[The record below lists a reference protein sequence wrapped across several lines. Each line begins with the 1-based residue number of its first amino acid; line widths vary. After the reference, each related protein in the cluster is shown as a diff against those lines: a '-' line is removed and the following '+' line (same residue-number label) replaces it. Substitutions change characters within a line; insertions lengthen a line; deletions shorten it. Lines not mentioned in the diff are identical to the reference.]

1 MVIVKS
7 PREIDMIRTAC
18 RVVAEIHERLKEHV
32 RPGVTTGE
40 LDRRAEEWTKQL
52 GCTPAFKGYRGYQ
65 HTLCISVNEVVVHG
79 IPNDKKVLQEGDIV
93 GLDMGVIYKGWYGD
107 AARTWPVGKV
117 SDEAA
122 KLIQVTEAS
131 LLAGIAAVKPNG
143 YIGDIG
149 AAVQEVAE
157 GAGFSVVRDFV
168 GHGIGRKLHEDPQ
181 IPNYGPAGRRDRMKV
196 GMALAIEPMVNAGR
210 PDVYISSDGWTAL
223 TVDGSLS
230 AHFEHSVAVT
240 PDGVEILSVL
250 DGTGRLTE
258 KPDRPVTASL

>member
-1 MVIVKS
+1 MIIVKS

-32 RPGVTTGE
+32 KPGVTTGD
-40 LDRRAEEWTKQL
+40 LDRLSEEWTIAL

-79 IPNDKKVLQEGDIV
+79 IPSVKRVLQEGDIV

-107 AARTWPVGKV
+107 AARTRAVGKV
-117 SDEAA
+117 SEEAQ
-122 KLIQVTEAS
+122 KLMQVTEAS
-131 LLAGIAAVKPNG
+131 LMAGIAAVKPGG

-149 AAVQEVAE
+149 QAVQDVAE
-157 GAGFSVVRDFV
+157 AAGFSVVRDFV

-181 IPNYGPAGRRDRMKV
+181 IPNYGPAGRRDRLKV
-196 GMALAIEPMVNAGR
+196 GMALAIEPMVNAGG
-210 PDVYISSDGWTAL
+210 PEVYISSDGWTAL

-230 AHFEHSVAVT
+230 AHYEHSVAVT
-240 PDGVEILSVL
+240 PEGVEILSLL
-250 DGTGRLTE
+250 DGGRMTE
-258 KPDRPVTASL
+258 KPDRPVSASV

>member
-32 RPGVTTGE
+32 KPGVTTGD
-40 LDRRAEEWTKQL
+40 LDRLSEEWTLEL

-79 IPNDKKVLQEGDIV
+79 IPSAKRVLQEGDIV

-107 AARTWPVGKV
+107 AARTRAVGKI
-117 SDEAA
+117 SEQAQ
-122 KLIQVTEAS
+122 KLMQVTEAS
-131 LLAGIAAVKPNG
+131 LMAGIAAVKPGG

-149 AAVQEVAE
+149 QAVQDVAE
-157 GAGFSVVRDFV
+157 AAGFSVVRDFV
-168 GHGIGRKLHEDPQ
+168 GHGIGRRLHEDPQ

-196 GMALAIEPMVNAGR
+196 GMALAIEPMVNAGG
-210 PDVYISSDGWTAL
+210 PEVYISSDGWTAL

-240 PDGVEILSVL
+240 PEGVEILSVL
-250 DGTGRLTE
+250 DGGRMTA
-258 KPDRPVTASL
+258 KPDRPVSATP

>member
-32 RPGVTTGE
+32 KPGATTGE
-40 LDRRAEEWTKQL
+40 LDRLAEEWTRQL
-52 GCTPAFKGYRGYQ
+52 GCTPAFKGYRGFQ

-79 IPNDKKVLQEGDIV
+79 IPDEKRVLREGDIV

-107 AARTWPVGKV
+107 AARTWPVGSV
-117 SDEAA
+117 SDEAK
-122 KLIQVTEAS
+122 KLIAATEAS
-131 LLAGIAAVKPNG
+131 LMAGIAAVKPNG

-149 AAVQEVAE
+149 AAVQALAE
-157 GAGFSVVRDFV
+157 SQGFSVVRDFV

-196 GMALAIEPMVNAGR
+196 GMTLAIEPMVNAGR

-250 DGTGRLTE
+250 DGGRLTE
-258 KPDRPVTASL
+258 KPDRPVTATL

>member
-32 RPGVTTGE
+32 KPGVTTGD
-40 LDRRAEEWTKQL
+40 LDRLSEEWTIAL

-79 IPNDKKVLQEGDIV
+79 IPSAKRVLQEGDIV

-107 AARTWPVGKV
+107 AARTRAVGKV
-117 SDEAA
+117 SEEAQ
-122 KLIQVTEAS
+122 KLMQVTEAS
-131 LLAGIAAVKPNG
+131 LMAGIAAVKPGG

-149 AAVQEVAE
+149 QAVQDVAE
-157 GAGFSVVRDFV
+157 AAGFSVVRDFV

-181 IPNYGPAGRRDRMKV
+181 IPNYGPAGRRDRLKV
-196 GMALAIEPMVNAGR
+196 GMALAIEPMVNAGG
-210 PDVYISSDGWTAL
+210 PEVYISSDGWTAL

-230 AHFEHSVAVT
+230 AHYEHSVAVT
-240 PDGVEILSVL
+240 PEGVEILSLL
-250 DGTGRLTE
+250 DGGRMTE
-258 KPDRPVTASL
+258 KPDRPVSAPI

>member
-1 MVIVKS
+1 MIIVKS

-32 RPGVTTGE
+32 KPGVTTGD
-40 LDRRAEEWTKQL
+40 LDRLSEEWTRDL

-79 IPNDKKVLQEGDIV
+79 IPSAKRILEEGDIV

-107 AARTWPVGKV
+107 AARTRAVGTV
-117 SDEAA
+117 TPEAER
-122 KLIQVTEAS
+122 LMQVTEAS
-131 LLAGIAAVKPNG
+131 LMAGIAAVKPGG

-149 AAVQEVAE
+149 QAVQDVAE
-157 GAGFSVVRDFV
+157 KAGYSVVRDFV

-181 IPNYGPAGRRDRMKV
+181 IPNYGPAGRRDRLKV
-196 GMALAIEPMVNAGR
+196 GMALAIEPMVNAGG
-210 PDVYISSDGWTAL
+210 PEVYISSDGWTAL

-240 PDGVEILSVL
+240 PEGVEILSLL
-250 DGTGRLTE
+250 DGRISE
-258 KPDRPVTASL
+258 KPERPVPAAL

>member
-1 MVIVKS
+1 MIIVKS

-32 RPGVTTGE
+32 KPGVTTGD
-40 LDRRAEEWTKQL
+40 LDRLSEEWTVEL

-79 IPNDKKVLQEGDIV
+79 IPSAKRVLQDGDIV

-107 AARTWPVGKV
+107 AARTRAVGKI
-117 SDEAA
+117 SEQAQ
-122 KLIQVTEAS
+122 KLMQVTEAS
-131 LLAGIAAVKPNG
+131 LMAGIAAVKPGG

-149 AAVQEVAE
+149 QAVQDVAE

-181 IPNYGPAGRRDRMKV
+181 IPNYGPAGRRDRLKI
-196 GMALAIEPMVNAGR
+196 GMALAIEPMVNAGG
-210 PDVYISSDGWTAL
+210 PEVYISSDGWTAL

-240 PDGVEILSVL
+240 PEGVEILSLL
-250 DGTGRLTE
+250 DGGRMTE
-258 KPDRPVTASL
+258 KPDRPVSASI

>member
-32 RPGVTTGE
+32 KPGVTTGD
-40 LDRRAEEWTKQL
+40 LDRLSEEWTVEL

-79 IPNDKKVLQEGDIV
+79 IPSAKRVLQEGDIV

-107 AARTWPVGKV
+107 AARTRAVGKI
-117 SDEAA
+117 SEKAQ
-122 KLIQVTEAS
+122 KLMQVTEAS
-131 LLAGIAAVKPNG
+131 LMAGIAAVKPGG

-149 AAVQEVAE
+149 QAVQDVAE
-157 GAGFSVVRDFV
+157 AAGFSVVRDFV

-196 GMALAIEPMVNAGR
+196 GMALAIEPMVNAGG
-210 PDVYISSDGWTAL
+210 PEVYISSDGWTAL

-240 PDGVEILSVL
+240 PEGVEILSVL
-250 DGTGRLTE
+250 DGGRMTE
-258 KPDRPVTASL
+258 KPDRPVSATP

>member
-32 RPGVTTGE
+32 KPGVTTGD
-40 LDRRAEEWTKQL
+40 LDRLSEEWTVEL

-79 IPNDKKVLQEGDIV
+79 IPSAKRVLQDGDIV

-107 AARTWPVGKV
+107 AARTRGVGKI
-117 SDEAA
+117 SEQAQ
-122 KLIQVTEAS
+122 KLMQATEAS
-131 LLAGIAAVKPNG
+131 LMAGIAAVKPGG

-149 AAVQEVAE
+149 QAVQDVAE

-181 IPNYGPAGRRDRMKV
+181 IPNYGPAGRRDRLKV
-196 GMALAIEPMVNAGR
+196 GMALAIEPMVNAGG
-210 PDVYISSDGWTAL
+210 PEVYISSDGWTAL

-240 PDGVEILSVL
+240 PEGVEILSLL
-250 DGTGRLTE
+250 DGGRMTE
-258 KPDRPVTASL
+258 KPDRPVSASI

>member
-32 RPGVTTGE
+32 KPGVTTGD
-40 LDRRAEEWTKQL
+40 LDRMAEEWTKQL

-79 IPNDKKVLQEGDIV
+79 IPNAKKVLQEGDIV

-107 AARTWPVGKV
+107 AARTWPVGSV
-117 SDEAA
+117 SEEAR
-122 KLIQVTEAS
+122 KLIATTEAS
-131 LLAGIAAVKPNG
+131 LMAGIAAVKPNG

-223 TVDGSLS
+223 TVDGTLS

-240 PDGVEILSVL
+240 PEGVEILSVL
-250 DGTGRLTE
+250 DGGRLTG
-258 KPDRPVTASL
+258 KPERPVTASL